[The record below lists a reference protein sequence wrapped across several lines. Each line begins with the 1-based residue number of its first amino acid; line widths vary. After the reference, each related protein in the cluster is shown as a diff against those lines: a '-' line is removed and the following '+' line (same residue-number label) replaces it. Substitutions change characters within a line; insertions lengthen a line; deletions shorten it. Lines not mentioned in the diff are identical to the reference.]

1 MEKSINSDDT
11 MAASEMFD
19 IILSQ
24 IQRSSLNFRLQVSP
38 YSAVIS
44 LKKSLVKDKFG
55 TPILK
60 SSFKNE
66 SGVYP
71 CSESSEAKFKI
82 QTLEAELYSLKQTY
96 GKVQSKLADS
106 YQTIDSLGK
115 NIVDRDKTIKDLE
128 ISNKISKAAAEKLNA
143 RLVEQVNKYEKEK
156 MYIIADCKH
165 EIKMWKKEL
174 GAVNKKHIKLQKK
187 FENLHSHKS
196 VVIDCPQE
204 VKVEVTSLQPLEPK
218 LDYSSQIVCSI
229 CARHIENYVPEYFCG
244 ETFNP
249 ACEKCKADA
258 NLDIGHD
265 LDPFS
270 SFPIEGMPISL
281 VSHWIL
287 PYYNATPSLLAI
299 PSLRAHYTM
308 LPNPG
313 SSFISMEEVL
323 AEFKKMMDEQLREL
337 KESFKIT

>member
-1 MEKSINSDDT
+1 

-19 IILSQ
+19 IIISQ
-24 IQRSSLNFRLQVSP
+24 ILRSSLNFRLQVSP

-44 LKKSLVKDKFG
+44 LKKSLVKDQFE

-106 YQTIDSLGK
+106 YETIDSLEK

-156 MYIIADCKH
+156 CI
-165 EIKMWKKEL
+165 
-174 GAVNKKHIKLQKK
+174 
-187 FENLHSHKS
+187 
-196 VVIDCPQE
+196 
-204 VKVEVTSLQPLEPK
+204 
-218 LDYSSQIVCSI
+218 
-229 CARHIENYVPEYFCG
+229 
-244 ETFNP
+244 
-249 ACEKCKADA
+249 
-258 NLDIGHD
+258 
-265 LDPFS
+265 
-270 SFPIEGMPISL
+270 
-281 VSHWIL
+281 
-287 PYYNATPSLLAI
+287 
-299 PSLRAHYTM
+299 
-308 LPNPG
+308 
-313 SSFISMEEVL
+313 
-323 AEFKKMMDEQLREL
+323 
-337 KESFKIT
+337 